1 MRYHNIDVVY
11 TKEAETADQ
20 YIEKTTHQMG
30 RKYRVRVATSDGLE
44 QIIIMGAGA
53 VRISARE
60 FEKEVMD
67 TCRELRDAYLERT
80 AGQLGFRNRLLEG
93 ASPEVEQYLE
103 KMAAPEITEEKDR

>member
-1 MRYHNIDVVY
+1 
-11 TKEAETADQ
+11 
-20 YIEKTTHQMG
+20 MG

-80 AGQLGFRNRLLEG
+80 AGQPGFRNRLLEG
-93 ASPEVEQYLE
+93 ASQEVEQYLE